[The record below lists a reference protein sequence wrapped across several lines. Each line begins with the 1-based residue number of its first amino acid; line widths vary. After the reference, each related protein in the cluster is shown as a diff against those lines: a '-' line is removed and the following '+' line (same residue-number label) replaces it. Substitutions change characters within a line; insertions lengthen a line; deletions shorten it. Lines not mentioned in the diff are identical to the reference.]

1 MERDAL
7 IAGVRAQ
14 LYRWVHRHRR
24 RVGLWLGLGLGALDE
39 ANANLAT
46 LCSESEA
53 QLEQLHPRLS
63 PPISSHAPPPPPPR
77 LPLLFAAPH
86 LRRFRALLDKATPYP
101 AARWLALAALVAGYA
116 LRVYL
121 LNGWYIV
128 TYGVAIF
135 VLNLFI
141 GFISPQADQD
151 ADGPVLPTKGGS
163 DGEYKP
169 FSRKVPEFTFWFSAT
184 RAVFVGYVLTLFDI
198 FNVPVYWPILVVY
211 FLALFVATMRRQIA
225 DMVKRRYVP
234 CSWGKKSYSGG
245 GGSGSRGPI
254 FKGAASH

>member
-1 MERDAL
+1 MA
-7 IAGVRAQ
+7 V
-14 LYRWVHRHRR
+14 V
-24 RVGLWLGLGLGALDE
+24 V
-39 ANANLAT
+39 
-46 LCSESEA
+46 
-53 QLEQLHPRLS
+53 
-63 PPISSHAPPPPPPR
+63 
-77 LPLLFAAPH
+77 
-86 LRRFRALLDKATPYP
+86 
-101 AARWLALAALVAGYA
+101 AALVAGYA

-184 RAVFVGYVLTLFDI
+184 RAVLVGYVLTLFDI

-245 GGSGSRGPI
+245 GGNGSRGPI

>member
-1 MERDAL
+1 M
-7 IAGVRAQ
+7 RASASAQ
-14 LYRWVHRHRR
+14 RSPTGILVPSAQSQTRNPHTSPCRH
-24 RVGLWLGLGLGALDE
+24 
-39 ANANLAT
+39 
-46 LCSESEA
+46 
-53 QLEQLHPRLS
+53 
-63 PPISSHAPPPPPPR
+63 R
-77 LPLLFAAPH
+77 LPLP
-86 LRRFRALLDKATPYP
+86 RRLRALLDKATPYP

-184 RAVFVGYVLTLFDI
+184 RAVLVAYALTLFDV

-225 DMVKRRYVP
+225 DMVKRRYIP
-234 CSWGKKSYSGG
+234 CSWGKKSY
-245 GGSGSRGPI
+245 GSGSGAKGPI